1 VIDDV
6 IFFSVQLGVIRYDIM
21 MHYSESPYIQ
31 VARLERQLDEE
42 IQAKKTAEVN
52 ALSTSIITTTHIT
65 HSNRIKSVFTLNV
78 DLLGHA

>member
-1 VIDDV
+1 MIDDV

-42 IQAKKTAEVN
+42 IQAKK
-52 ALSTSIITTTHIT
+52 LP
-65 HSNRIKSVFTLNV
+65 R
-78 DLLGHA
+78 